1 MEKVFNLPRSVEF
14 IINRI
19 NQFGHRADI
28 VGGPVRDFLLG
39 GIPHDYDITTSARP
53 EEIKEIF
60 ADFRTVDTGIKHGTV
75 TLVLDGESY
84 EITTYRI
91 DGEYKDSRHPE
102 SVEFTKNLAEDL
114 ARRDFTVN
122 AIAYNPRDG
131 LCDLFGGREDIK
143 GKIIRAVGDPEKRFS
158 EDALRILRGIRFAA
172 TLGFEIDDKT
182 ALAMRKCKDLL
193 GNVSAERIFVEW
205 KKLISGDNSYEV
217 IKRYR
222 DIIAEFLPELASVT
236 LPDKERYEGSAPFV
250 RMLSLF
256 AALPEASG
264 VYRCAMA
271 RLKTDSQT
279 RNLGALAL
287 TDDEKYDTSSELGLK
302 IMMSELGAEVARIRL
317 LLEYALG
324 KREKDSLSAVDSIIE
339 RRLPYRISDLDIN
352 GSDVAALG
360 FKGAAIGKALSSL
373 LLLVMKGELENKR
386 DALISALGKEDL
398 RFLRCC
404 RRGGKTAREN

>member
-1 MEKVFNLPRSVEF
+1 MEKVFNLPKSVEF

-39 GIPHDYDITTSARP
+39 GIPRDYDITTSARP

-75 TLVLDGESY
+75 TLVLDGEGY

-122 AIAYNPRDG
+122 AIAYNPKDG

-222 DIIAEFLPELASVT
+222 DIIAEFLPELASVA
-236 LPDKERYEGSAPFV
+236 LPDKERYERSAPFV

-256 AALPEASG
+256 AALPEAGG

-279 RNLGALAL
+279 RDLGALAL

-386 DALISALGKEDL
+386 YALISALEKEDL
-398 RFLRCC
+398 
-404 RRGGKTAREN
+404 

>member
-1 MEKVFNLPRSVEF
+1 MKKCFIKKERRMEKVFNLPKSVEF

-143 GKIIRAVGDPEKRFS
+143 GRIIRAVGDPEKRFS

-236 LPDKERYEGSAPFV
+236 LPDKERYESSAPFV

-256 AALPEASG
+256 AALPEAGG

-279 RNLGALAL
+279 RDLGALAL

-324 KREKDSLSAVDSIIE
+324 KREKGSLSAVDSIIE

-398 RFLRCC
+398 
-404 RRGGKTAREN
+404 

>member
-1 MEKVFNLPRSVEF
+1 MEKVFNLPKSVEF

-143 GKIIRAVGDPEKRFS
+143 GRIIRAVGDPEKRFS

-236 LPDKERYEGSAPFV
+236 LPDKERYESSAPFV

-256 AALPEASG
+256 AALPEAGG

-279 RNLGALAL
+279 RDLGALAL

-324 KREKDSLSAVDSIIE
+324 KREKGSLSAVDSIIE

-398 RFLRCC
+398 
-404 RRGGKTAREN
+404 

>member
-398 RFLRCC
+398 
-404 RRGGKTAREN
+404 